1 MRMHRPYWAYFSR
14 VVALVLLFF
23 SPALLSGAIW
33 LAAVSGSCLDEN
45 SKPLAGAVF
54 RFTNPAN
61 GKSFEVTSNAE
72 GRFTY
77 IAVEPAHYRLEV
89 IRPKH
94 QTLTFLDVYLDW
106 SAQPLL
112 LEINLQNPSVKV
124 TRQIMLAETFGTE
137 PPAPA
142 LSTTEHEDAAIAR
155 SINEKIAAAAKFMA
169 AGDWDNARSAAKAA
183 TEIDP
188 NRDLSWAWL
197 ANVYC
202 GEAQH
207 STPPSAN
214 ALDNCIQNYKR
225 AIAISPNPTYFNN
238 LGVACA
244 TRGRWED
251 AAENFRAAMLANPG
265 HASLYHLNLG
275 AALLKQSENSSE
287 KSAALLESAAREFS
301 AAASDTFAVNEAYY
315 WKGLCELRL
324 AAAGGTNATYAMARD
339 SFSRYL
345 QLAANGRHVSE
356 ARLMVE
362 SLDASHLESVGPH
375 SHP

>member
-1 MRMHRPYWAYFSR
+1 MRMSSLYWAHFPR

-23 SPALLSGAIW
+23 APGLLCGAIW

-45 SKPLAGAVF
+45 GKPLAGALF

-89 IRPKH
+89 VRPKY

-106 SAQPLL
+106 SSQPLL

-137 PPAPA
+137 TPASA
-142 LSTTEHEDAAIAR
+142 LPTTEHADAIIAR

-169 AGDWDNARSAAKAA
+169 AGDWDNALSAAKAA

-188 NRDLSWAWL
+188 NDDLSWAWL

-202 GEAQH
+202 SEAQH
-207 STPPSAN
+207 STPPSVN

-225 AIAISPNPTYFNN
+225 AIAISPSPTYFNN
-238 LGVACA
+238 LGVGYA

-251 AAENFRAAMLANPG
+251 AAENFRTALLANPS
-265 HASLYHLNLG
+265 HAALYHLNLG
-275 AALLKQSENSSE
+275 AALLKQSETSREESS
-287 KSAALLESAAREFS
+287 ALLESAAREFS
-301 AAASDTFAVNEAYY
+301 AAASNSPAVNEAYY
-315 WKGLCELRL
+315 WQGLCELRL

-339 SFSRYL
+339 SFNRYL
-345 QLAANGRHVSE
+345 QLAANGRYVSE
-356 ARLMVE
+356 ARSMVE
-362 SLDASHLESVGPH
+362 SLDASHLQSAGPH
-375 SHP
+375 SRP